1 MSETAMSER
10 AGGARSWRRKRRAE
24 QPMVPPAEF
33 TSYYGKPVLNPPVWH
48 APDIPGYLFLG
59 GLAGA
64 SSLLAAGADLTGRP
78 GLSRVAKA
86 GAAAAGGVSMIALVH
101 DLGRPARFLNML
113 RVFKVTSP
121 MSVGSWLLSAYVP
134 AAGVAAA
141 TALTGR
147 LPRVGAAAT
156 AGAGL
161 LGPAVASYTA
171 ALITDT
177 AVPAWHDGYPEM
189 PFVFTGSAA
198 MAAGGLG
205 LLAAPAEE
213 SGPARVLALL
223 GQVVEMAAFE
233 RMTRRIGMVAEPY
246 RTGRAGAYVR
256 IGQVLGG
263 LGATGA
269 ALSGTPAVP
278 TGRPRR
284 VLSALSGAALL
295 GASLATR
302 WGVFH
307 AGLASAKD
315 PKYTVVPQRRRLTE
329 RAAGPAAATS
339 PEAPS
344 LAAGWPGRF
353 VAGRRGRWRR

>member
-1 MSETAMSER
+1 MSATKA
-10 AGGARSWRRKRRAE
+10 AGRGRPVAASGVHGARSWRRKRRAE
-24 QPMVPPAEF
+24 QAMVPPAEF
-33 TSYYGKPVLNPPVWH
+33 RSYYGKPVLNPPVWT

-59 GLAGA
+59 GLAGG

-101 DLGRPARFLNML
+101 DLGRPTRFLNML

-121 MSVGSWLLSAYVP
+121 MSVGSWLLSGYVP

-156 AGAGL
+156 AGAAL

-171 ALITDT
+171 ALLSDT
-177 AVPAWHDGYPEM
+177 AVPAWHDGYPEL
-189 PFVFTGSAA
+189 PFVFTGSGA
-198 MAAGGLG
+198 MAAGGLC
-205 LLAAPAEE
+205 LLAAPAGE
-213 SGPARVLALL
+213 SAPARHLALL
-223 GQVVEMAAFE
+223 GQVMEMTAFE
-233 RMTRRIGMVAEPY
+233 RMIRRIGMVAEPY
-246 RTGRAGAYVR
+246 HVGRAGTYVR
-256 IGQVLGG
+256 IGQVLGA

-269 ALSGTPAVP
+269 ALSGTPALP
-278 TGRPRR
+278 AGQPRR
-284 VLSALSGAALL
+284 ILAAVSGAALI
-295 GASLATR
+295 GASVATR

-329 RAAGPAAATS
+329 RAAAATS
-339 PEAPS
+339 HQAPHMP
-344 LAAGWPGRF
+344 PG
-353 VAGRRGRWRR
+353 